1 MPYVTGTAA
10 DLSGLRTGIL
20 NACTANGWTLTGT
33 ILSKGAVFITLTVNG
48 NFLDLHSGTGASGG
62 VLTGTP
68 GATRN
73 ARIGTLTSGMAPFAW
88 PLTYEVFIGSS
99 PDEVYAV
106 ITYSGVYHQWL
117 AWGQSSI
124 TTPGTGAWYSGSLD
138 SVSGLSS
145 GLYIVAQQTSSQAFG
160 GRASSSTGCPA
171 LFWASTYNFTSI
183 IGESI
188 NHGLPGSTS
197 GWSGHDINAAQYRAP
212 LDFCLPSA
220 WSSETV
226 LLPIQMFS
234 TAYGSSKVAMVAD
247 LAHARA
253 CRINNLTPGQII
265 TLGADKWKAFPWY
278 LKSAAPSST
287 STGGLGWAIRYDGP

>member
-1 MPYVTGTAA
+1 MAYVTGTAS
-10 DLSGLRTGIL
+10 DLAGLRTGIL
-20 NACTANGWTLTGT
+20 NACTANGWTLTGA

-62 VLTGTP
+62 ALTGTP
-68 GATRN
+68 GANRN

-117 AWGQSSI
+117 AWGRSSI
-124 TTPGTGAWYSGSLD
+124 TTLGTGAWYSGSLD
-138 SVSGLSS
+138 SVSALSS
-145 GLYIVAQQTSSQAFG
+145 GIQIDAAQAGSAGFGTRSSPNA
-160 GRASSSTGCPA
+160 GCPA
-171 LFWASTYNFTSI
+171 LFWATFYNSASI

-188 NHGLPGSTS
+188 NHGLPGSTN
-197 GWSGHDINAAQYRAP
+197 GWSGADINAARYRAP

-226 LLPIQMFS
+226 LLPIQAFS
-234 TAYGSSKVAMVAD
+234 TAYGSSKLAMVAD

-253 CRINNLTPGQII
+253 CRIDNLTPGQII
-265 TLGADKWKAFPWY
+265 TLGADEWKVFPWY

-287 STGGLGWAIRYDGP
+287 STGGLGLAIRYDGP